1 MSNPRDPQYPGHP
14 QQPGSPQPVPNAAGS
29 QPTDPQQWTPQYA
42 HSGPNQ
48 GGPNGSGSGYL
59 NSGSFPQ
66 DGSAQ
71 GYPGAHSGYPGE
83 HPRQQGYVSGPYG
96 GPGGS
101 YGQKPPKAKK
111 PLLKRWWFWV
121 IAIIVVIALF
131 NACSGGGDA
140 STDEAGASS
149 QDGKAVVADKKD
161 AGTDKKDAGT
171 DKKDE
176 AKAAEGADKKASYG
190 IGDAVKADGWE
201 ITVNKVDDGVAKVGN
216 EYLGAEAQGQFVTVD
231 VSVKNTESEPD
242 YFFEDNIKLGD
253 DAGNS
258 YSADTEAGI
267 YVDENSILFL
277 EEINPGNTAKGVLVF
292 DVPKDVSPDR
302 LTFEG
307 GIFSDPIEIS
317 LK

>member
-1 MSNPRDPQYPGHP
+1 MSNPNEPHNPGQPQQSGPNADPAQPSQPNQNSGP
-14 QQPGSPQPVPNAAGS
+14 QQPG
-29 QPTDPQQWTPQYA
+29 PQQWAPQYA

-48 GGPNGSGSGYL
+48 GGANGAGSGYL

-71 GYPGAHSGYPGE
+71 GYPGTQPGYPGE
-83 HPRQQGYVSGPYG
+83 HQRQQGYVNGPYG
-96 GPGGS
+96 GPGG
-101 YGQKPPKAKK
+101 QKQPKAKK
-111 PLLKRWWFWV
+111 PLLKRWWFWI
-121 IAIIVVIALF
+121 IAIIVVIAMF

-149 QDGKAVVADKKD
+149 QDEKASGADKKES
-161 AGTDKKDAGT
+161 GK

-176 AKAAEGADKKASYG
+176 AKAEEAADKKASNG
-190 IGDAVKADGWE
+190 IGDVVTADGWE
-201 ITVNKVDDGVAKVGN
+201 ITVNKIDDGVAKVGN

-231 VSVKNTESEPD
+231 MSVKNTTSDPD

-253 DAGNS
+253 DTGNT
-258 YSADTEAGI
+258 YSADSEAGI

-307 GIFSDPIEIS
+307 GIFSDPVEIS